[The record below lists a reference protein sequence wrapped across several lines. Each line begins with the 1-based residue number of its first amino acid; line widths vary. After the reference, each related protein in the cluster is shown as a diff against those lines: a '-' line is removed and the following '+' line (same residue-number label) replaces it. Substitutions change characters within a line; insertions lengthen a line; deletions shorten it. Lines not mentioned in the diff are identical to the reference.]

1 MNRVSD
7 DRGNLFYDGESAP
20 PNPSLP
26 LAACG
31 SIAACVRTVST
42 LTLNAL
48 RALLLMPHTAR
59 SGASRNDAKADA
71 LADTKAA
78 GPLDTAEADDDSA
91 DSGEEKLRSGIQSIA
106 QRAGMSP
113 AKAHRYLV
121 SFLRLGVVAQDA
133 LSGRYELGGFALQL
147 GLARLARVDGVKLAR
162 IALAELRD
170 RLDLTV
176 GIAVWGN
183 QGPTMVHWMESSH
196 PAKASL
202 KLGDVMPLLSSATGL
217 LFAAY
222 LPPGKTAA
230 MIERELADT
239 RRSSHG
245 VVPRTREEVE
255 RVLAQVREHEA
266 ARVEGM
272 LLPTIHA
279 FSMPVFDSTGELAL
293 GLVALGHEGV
303 FDISWGGEIDT
314 ALRECARIHFFA
326 DGLTFH
332 RTRRQSHAARRAA
345 PCPARVAMARRA
357 GRGRRASL
365 DRRAVGRASPRNTE
379 SFG

>member
-1 MNRVSD
+1 M
-7 DRGNLFYDGESAP
+7 P
-20 PNPSLP
+20 P
-26 LAACG
+26 
-31 SIAACVRTVST
+31 I
-42 LTLNAL
+42 
-48 RALLLMPHTAR
+48 AR
-59 SGASRNDAKADA
+59 SGAIRTDTDSARLPQNRSTRPNPT
-71 LADTKAA
+71 TKASRA
-78 GPLDTAEADDDSA
+78 
-91 DSGEEKLRSGIQSIA
+91 GEEKLRSGIQSIEVGFRLLEVLTHEPRAMMLRDLA

-121 SFLRLGVVAQDA
+121 SFLRLGVVAQDP

-222 LPPGKTAA
+222 LPSSKTAA
-230 MIERELADT
+230 MLERELADS
-239 RRSSHG
+239 RRSSHMSG
-245 VVPRTREEVE
+245 PRTRDEVE
-255 RVLAQVREHEA
+255 RVLAEVRQHEA

-279 FSMPVFDSTGELAL
+279 FCMPVFDSTGDLAL
-293 GLVALGHEGV
+293 GLVALGHEGA
-303 FDISWGGEIDT
+303 FDIRWGGEIDT
-314 ALRECARIHFFA
+314 ALRECAQKLSYELGIV
-326 DGLTFH
+326 
-332 RTRRQSHAARRAA
+332 RRHAERDRELEAEHAGGESNIVRCSRAA
-345 PCPARVAMARRA
+345 PRPGGFTVAASHAPAPAYPRHPVVHSPCPHLRHTP
-357 GRGRRASL
+357 L
-365 DRRAVGRASPRNTE
+365 
-379 SFG
+379 

>member
-1 MNRVSD
+1 M
-7 DRGNLFYDGESAP
+7 
-20 PNPSLP
+20 PSL
-26 LAACG
+26 
-31 SIAACVRTVST
+31 
-42 LTLNAL
+42 
-48 RALLLMPHTAR
+48 AR
-59 SGASRNDAKADA
+59 SGTARPDANSPDA
-71 LADTKAA
+71 
-78 GPLDTAEADDDSA
+78 AEVDAIEPSDDDREEA
-91 DSGEEKLRSGIQSIA
+91 GEEKLRSGIQSIEVGFRLLEVLTNEPRAMMLRDLA

-121 SFLRLGVVAQDA
+121 SFLRLGVVSQDP

-183 QGPTMVHWMESSH
+183 QGPTVVHWMESSH

-222 LPPGKTAA
+222 LPRSKTAA
-230 MIERELADT
+230 MIERELAD
-239 RRSSHG
+239 SHLASYANA
-245 VVPRTREEVE
+245 PRTPEEVE
-255 RVLAQVREHEA
+255 TLLANVRTHEA

-279 FSMPVFDSTGELAL
+279 FCMPVFDSTGDLAL
-293 GLVALGHEGV
+293 GLIALGHEGT
-303 FDISWGGEIDT
+303 FDIRWDGTIDT
-314 ALRECARIHFFA
+314 AMRECAQKLSYELGYSATQR
-326 DGLTFH
+326 
-332 RTRRQSHAARRAA
+332 
-345 PCPARVAMARRA
+345 
-357 GRGRRASL
+357 
-365 DRRAVGRASPRNTE
+365 
-379 SFG
+379 

>member
-1 MNRVSD
+1 MPPITR
-7 DRGNLFYDGESAP
+7 SAATHTDAEP
-20 PNPSLP
+20 H
-26 LAACG
+26 
-31 SIAACVRTVST
+31 
-42 LTLNAL
+42 
-48 RALLLMPHTAR
+48 RAEPI
-59 SGASRNDAKADA
+59 DA
-71 LADTKAA
+71 L
-78 GPLDTAEADDDSA
+78 EADDESVET
-91 DSGEEKLRSGIQSIA
+91 GEEKLRSGIQSIEVGFRLLDVLTHEPRAMMLRDLA

-121 SFLRLGVVAQDA
+121 SFLRLGVVAQDP

-162 IALAELRD
+162 IALAELSD

-183 QGPTMVHWMESSH
+183 QGATMVHWMESSH

-222 LPPGKTAA
+222 LPSSKTAA
-230 MIERELADT
+230 MLERELADS
-239 RRSSHG
+239 RRVSHRDG
-245 VVPRTREEVE
+245 PRTREEVDS
-255 RVLAQVREHEA
+255 VLAQVRRQQA

-279 FSMPVFDSTGELAL
+279 FCMPVFDSTGELAL
-293 GLVALGHEGV
+293 GLVALGHEGA

-314 ALRECARIHFFA
+314 ALRECAQKLSYELGYSAVSR
-326 DGLTFH
+326 
-332 RTRRQSHAARRAA
+332 HA
-345 PCPARVAMARRA
+345 
-357 GRGRRASL
+357 
-365 DRRAVGRASPRNTE
+365 NE
-379 SFG
+379 